1 MHGGPKRTKMAEG
14 KVPSRLG
21 VEPRALSRGKELDAQ
36 VPLGESHSSA
46 VSPQLPRD
54 LHDRIGQMV
63 FVGFRGLTA
72 QEAEPTLKQ
81 IGAGSIGAVVL
92 YDFDAQTGES
102 RNIQSP
108 RQLSELVTAVK
119 AAGSIPPLI
128 TIDAEGGQF
137 QELQPRHGFAH
148 TATAREVGLRNE
160 RAYTRF
166 NAEVIAEMLAE
177 AGIDMNL
184 APVVD
189 LLNPANPIA
198 TRAGRCYSSDPE
210 VVTSAARE
218 LILTH
223 RACGVLT
230 AIKHFPGMRGIAQ
243 AHLPGVGPSVE
254 DWARDE
260 LEPFRALISEGLA
273 DAVLTTR
280 DRYPLLDPDYPACLS
295 KKIVAGLL
303 RSELGHDGVVISDP
317 MERRESWNG
326 FGPAKGAVMAVNAGT
341 DLVLACNLSSDVPYS
356 DDRADEVIRALT
368 DAVASGEVEES
379 RINEAC
385 GRILTLKARLPHA

>member
-1 MHGGPKRTKMAEG
+1 M
-14 KVPSRLG
+14 G
-21 VEPRALSRGKELDAQ
+21 VEPRALSRGKELDAK
-36 VPLGESHSSA
+36 VPPGESRSPA

-92 YDFDAQTGES
+92 YDIDAQTGES

-137 QELQPRHGFAH
+137 QKLQPRHGFAR
-148 TATAREVGLRNE
+148 TATAQEVGVRNE
-160 RAYTRF
+160 LAYTRF
-166 NAEVIAEMLAE
+166 NAETIAEMLAE

-189 LLNPANPIA
+189 LLNPANPTAI
-198 TRAGRCYSSDPE
+198 RVGRNYSSDPE
-210 VVTSAARE
+210 IVISAARE
-218 LILTH
+218 FILTH

-230 AIKHFPGMRGIAQ
+230 AIKHFPGMRGIAKIRW
-243 AHLPGVGPSVE
+243 PGVGSFIE
-254 DWARDE
+254 GWSRDD

-280 DRYPLLDPDYPACLS
+280 EIYPLLDPDYPACLS

-303 RSELGHDGVVISDP
+303 RSELGYDGVAISDP
-317 MERRESWNG
+317 MEMREIWNVFG
-326 FGPAKGAVMAVNAGT
+326 FAKGTVMAVNAGI
-341 DLVLACNLSSDVPYS
+341 DLVLACNVSSAVPYS

-368 DAVASGEVEES
+368 DAVDSGEVEES

-385 GRILTLKARLPHA
+385 GRILTLKARLLHA